1 MEPPAPGRLSA
12 TNGWPSCC
20 CSFSATTRAAMS
32 VACPGGHGTTTLT
45 GRFGYPWAPAAAAIF
60 NVTTASA
67 VRNIDPPLAG
77 TPMLAHAIGDGYP
90 IAAAVP
96 SPGADAVC
104 VPVPASRHRING
116 HEGRVGE
123 VREYRDSDEDFEQ
136 GSELFH

>member
-1 MEPPAPGRLSA
+1 MAPPAPGLFSI
-12 TNGWPSCC
+12 TKGWFSDSW
-20 CSFSATTRAAMS
+20 SFCATTRAAMS
-32 VACPGGHGTTTLT
+32 VACPGGHGTTTRT
-45 GRFGYPWAPAAAAIF
+45 GRFGWRWAPAAAAIV

-67 VRNIDPPLAG
+67 ARNIDPPLAG
-77 TPMLAHAIGDGYP
+77 TPMLAHAIGDGYA

-104 VPVPASRHRING
+104 VPVPTSRHRING